1 MKNTQE
7 RGMVLIISLVVL
19 LVLTILGTAAMKT
32 TVVEERLT
40 GFTRSK
46 QISFDSSE
54 AALRTGESAAD
65 NLPLGSSFGVSGLF
79 APNPASPVWLDSSLL
94 ASWVTLTPGTVTGVN
109 QQPSYI
115 MELTGAVPRDD
126 NCALDVDA
134 SANQDCW
141 RYNYRVTAQGSG
153 LNTQTNSMVQ
163 STLLSRK

>member
-19 LVLTILGTAAMKT
+19 LILTILGTAAMKT

-54 AALRTGESAAD
+54 AALRTGESVAD
-65 NLPLGSSFGVSGLF
+65 TLPLGSAFGVSGLF
-79 APNPASPVWLDSSLL
+79 APNPTSPVWLDSSLIS
-94 ASWVTLTPGTVTGVN
+94 SWVTLTAGTVTGVN

-115 MELTGAVPRDD
+115 ME
-126 NCALDVDA
+126 
-134 SANQDCW
+134 
-141 RYNYRVTAQGSG
+141 
-153 LNTQTNSMVQ
+153 
-163 STLLSRK
+163 

>member
-1 MKNTQE
+1 MKNTKE
-7 RGMVLIISLVVL
+7 SGMILIISLVVL
-19 LVLTILGTAAMKT
+19 LILTILGTAAMKT

-40 GFTRSK
+40 GFTLSK

-79 APNPASPVWLDSSLL
+79 APNPASPVWLDTSLL
-94 ASWVTLTPGTVTGVN
+94 ASWVTLTAGTITGVN

-163 STLLSRK
+163 STILSRK